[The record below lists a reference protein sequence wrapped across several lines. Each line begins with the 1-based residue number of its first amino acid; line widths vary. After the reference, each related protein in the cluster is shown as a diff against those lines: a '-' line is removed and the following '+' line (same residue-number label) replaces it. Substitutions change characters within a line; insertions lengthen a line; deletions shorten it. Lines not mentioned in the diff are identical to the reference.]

1 MMIRVYDG
9 VYINPRH
16 IVYVELLERFNEKV
30 HLSFVNGESEVYT
43 FSGKDDAIN
52 FIDRVVRAN
61 NSLDIDKSTFER
73 LINTVKFLKH

>member
-1 MMIRVYDG
+1 MIRVYDG

-16 IVYVELLERFNEKV
+16 IVYVELLESFNEKV

-52 FIDRVVRAN
+52 FIDRVVCAN
-61 NSLDIDKSTFER
+61 NILDIDKSTFDK
-73 LINTVKFLKH
+73 LINTIKFLKL